1 MCARCGSVPIFII
14 LIGVLGAC
22 AMPDTAELE
31 SNQALV
37 RSFLSAT
44 DAQDFAAYG
53 QLLTDDVIANF
64 PGGVRMNRDEVE
76 QAERAFAVAFPDVV
90 RVIEDL
96 VTGGDR
102 VVARTTIRGTHR
114 GEFQGIPPTGRS
126 IQTTAIVIYRISDGR
141 IAES

>member
-1 MCARCGSVPIFII
+1 
-14 LIGVLGAC
+14 
-22 AMPDTAELE
+22 MPDTAELE

-53 QLLTDDVIANF
+53 QLLTDDVIANL

-76 QAERAFAVAFPDVV
+76 QAERTFAVAFPDVV

-96 VTGGDR
+96 VAGGDR

-126 IQTTAIVIYRISDGR
+126 MQTTAIVIYRISDGR
-141 IAES
+141 IAEFWVEADFMGLTAQLTAQ